1 MLFRVYD
8 HYCDY
13 NEKQLDLFVSHCQE
27 EKIMNDPLS
36 TKEPE
41 DCFICYEYKSEKE
54 LLPIQLKHQ
63 TIYDKI
69 CHCDGW
75 IHNECLEKWVN
86 MHNQCP
92 ICRIIVIEDA
102 PNEEHIIAQNS
113 NREPRFI
120 IFCRRLGKAILITIK
135 IYSALFFLFILFT
148 QKDIYTSI
156 MNIIS
161 DRLNER
167 NNRNITIIFD
177 D

>member
-8 HYCDY
+8 HYCDL

-27 EKIMNDPLS
+27 EKVIDNSSLS
-36 TKEPE
+36 IKEPE

-54 LLPIQLKHQ
+54 LLPIQLKNQ
-63 TIYDKI
+63 SIYEKI

-92 ICRIIVIEDA
+92 ICRIIVIEDE
-102 PNEEHIIAQNS
+102 PDDIIMVRNNNNES
-113 NREPRFI
+113 RFR
-120 IFCRRLGKAILITIK
+120 IFCRKLGKAIIITIK

-148 QKDIYTSI
+148 QKDIYNSI
-156 MNIIS
+156 INVLS
-161 DRLNER
+161 EKVKER
-167 NNRNITIIFD
+167 NNINITIIFD